1 MNYYFAADVH
11 LGLPPDENLRERCFV
26 NWLDSIKSDAK
37 EVFLLGDIF
46 DFWFEYKKVV
56 PRGFVRT
63 MGKIAELTDSG
74 IPVHFFA
81 GNHDLWVSDYLQ
93 SELGV
98 VFHPTDYIVNLCG
111 QKFFMTHGD
120 ALNMGDKNQ
129 MILRW
134 IFTNKNLRKLYAA
147 IHPYIGLTFAHAW
160 SKSNRLKHGKMEFC
174 PDNPFY
180 NKACEIAKEQNLD
193 FFVMGHLHV
202 PVNLPANGF
211 DYIVLPDWFSGGGYA
226 VFDGK
231 EMQIKLFNPDIQEPT
246 KLNKAE

>member
-1 MNYYFAADVH
+1 MNYYFASDTH
-11 LGLPPDENLRERCFV
+11 LGLPPEKDSREREYRFV

-37 EVFLLGDIF
+37 EIFLLGDIF

-93 SELGV
+93 SEIGV
-98 VFHPTDYIVNLCG
+98 IFHPTDYVVELCG
-111 QKFFMTHGD
+111 YKFCMTHGD
-120 ALNMGDKNQ
+120 AINSYDKSHRF
-129 MILRW
+129 LRW
-134 IFTNKNLRKLYAA
+134 VFTNKTLRKVFAS

-160 SKSNRLKHGKMEFC
+160 SKSNRKKHGRMQFSQ
-174 PDNPFY
+174 DNPFY
-180 NKACEIAKEQNLD
+180 TKVCEIVKEQNFD

-202 PVNLPANGF
+202 PVNISENNF
-211 DYIVLPDWFSGGGYA
+211 NFVVLPDWFSGGGYA
-226 VFDGK
+226 IFDGK
-231 EMQIKLFNPDIQEPT
+231 EMKINFLNPENQ
-246 KLNKAE
+246 

>member
-1 MNYYFAADVH
+1 MNYYFAADAH
-11 LGLPPDENLRERCFV
+11 LGLPPRDDSRKRELRFV

-37 EVFLLGDIF
+37 EIFLLGDVF

-98 VFHPTDYIVNLCG
+98 IFHPAGCTVNLCG
-111 QKFFMTHGD
+111 YKFGLAHGD
-120 ALNMGDKNQ
+120 AVNTDDKNH
-129 MILRW
+129 MLLRW
-134 IFTNKNLRKLYAA
+134 IFTNKTLRKVFAG
-147 IHPYIGLTFAHAW
+147 IHPHIGLSFAHAW
-160 SKSNRLKHGKMEFC
+160 SKSNRKKHGRIEFNSE
-174 PDNPFY
+174 NPFY
-180 NKACEIAKEQNLD
+180 NKVCKIAKEQELD

-202 PVNLPANGF
+202 PVNLSANGF
-211 DYIVLPDWFSGGGYA
+211 NFTVLPDWFDGGGYA

-231 EMQIKLFNPDIQEPT
+231 EMKIINL
-246 KLNKAE
+246 

>member
-11 LGLPPDENLRERCFV
+11 LGLPPEETSRNRERCFV

-37 EVFLLGDIF
+37 EIFLLGDIF

-56 PRGFVRT
+56 PKGFVRT
-63 MGKIAELTDSG
+63 MGKIAELTDAG

-98 VFHPTDYIVNLCG
+98 IFHPDDYVVNLCG
-111 QKFFMTHGD
+111 YKFCMIHGD
-120 ALNMGDKNQ
+120 AINTDARGHML
-129 MILRW
+129 LRW
-134 IFTNKNLRKLYAA
+134 IFTNKKLWKLFAFL
-147 IHPYIGLTFAHAW
+147 HPYLGLSFAHAW
-160 SKSNRLKHGKMEFC
+160 SKSNRKKHDRIAFS

-180 NKACEIAKEQNLD
+180 TKACEIADKQNLD

-202 PVNLPANGF
+202 PVIHSENNF
-211 DYIVLPDWFSGGGYA
+211 NFIVLPDWFSGGGYA

-231 EMQIKLFNPDIQEPT
+231 EMKVKLFDSEKQ
-246 KLNKAE
+246 